1 MKQLGVISI
10 FSNAKQKKESVLC
23 SDNKDKL
30 KLLKLTLNQSFE
42 QVREQF
48 DDHLEAINENTNEIH
63 SNFEYLCEMDRKIEK
78 LAEKVDELNHLIRE
92 QRGEKVEERKFELRP
107 LTKKEKEVFYAL
119 YVLTEGRRFASY
131 KEISRRACFSE
142 ELVASYNV
150 LRNRLLEV
158 EEGQLDTIV
167 ESFFHGKVFR
177 FTLRKMLY
185 GAIDHNLYHAGQI
198 SLLKSTS

>member
-92 QRGEKVEERKFELRP
+92 QRGEKVEERKFELKP
-107 LTKKEKEVFYAL
+107 LTKKEKEVFYAI
-119 YVLTEGRRFASY
+119 YVLTEGRRFVSY
-131 KEISRRACFSE
+131 KEISKRACFSE
-142 ELVASYNV
+142 ELVASYIASLIEKGIPV
-150 LRNRLLEV
+150 VKKYANRKAYVCLDPAFRELQARENIVGVNTLLTHWV
-158 EEGQLDTIV
+158 
-167 ESFFHGKVFR
+167 R
-177 FTLRKMLY
+177 
-185 GAIDHNLYHAGQI
+185 
-198 SLLKSTS
+198 